1 MRTTGEAGGSLGISL
16 NSREGCGVGRGS
28 GESRSSGFFRQQI
41 PADEPLARAVTLLCY
56 LRHPRPVTIP
66 LWVSLRQLGR
76 HTLARSRS
84 VGASRWTTVLSELAG
99 VPVVVEWE
107 SPSWRVRW
115 VDGPTRVQL
124 LDRATALDRYG
135 IGAPLSVAQMRFSR
149 RVSTVA
155 TAVGWLAHGS
165 QGGMAAEYDV
175 DLWCADTA
183 YPQQQAGPELLAAA
197 VVLAAVSQGDT
208 AVLAAL
214 MTSAWPPL
222 EPAALPG
229 PVTDELPGR
238 VVSFA
243 WPGRGGPPAH
253 LLQPAETPAAPEPA
267 AALTQP
273 PAPTTVGAC
282 GRCGD
287 PLPAR
292 SAARGGRP
300 AQYCSDRCRVAA
312 HRARIGQ
319 SATSAVT

>member
-1 MRTTGEAGGSLGISL
+1 VSKS
-16 NSREGCGVGRGS
+16 
-28 GESRSSGFFRQQI
+28 
-41 PADEPLARAVTLLCY
+41 PADESLARAVRLLCC
-56 LRHPRPVTIP
+56 LRHSRPVTIP
-66 LWVSLRQLGR
+66 PGFRYVSRGNVR
-76 HTLARSRS
+76 VARSRS
-84 VGASRWTTVLSELAG
+84 VGASRWATVLSELAG

-115 VDGPTRVQL
+115 VDGPTRAQL
-124 LDRATALDRYG
+124 LDRATALDGYG
-135 IGAPLSVAQMRFSR
+135 IGAPLVVAQMRFSR
-149 RVSTVA
+149 RVSAVA

-183 YPQQQAGPELLAAA
+183 YPQLRAGAELLAAA
-197 VVLAAVSQGDT
+197 VVLAAVSRGDS

-222 EPAALPG
+222 APAALPG

-243 WPGRGGPPAH
+243 WPGRGGPPAR
-253 LLQPAETPAAPEPA
+253 LLQPADAPAAPEP
-267 AALTQP
+267 P
-273 PAPTTVGAC
+273 VAPTQEPTPSTIGVCA
-282 GRCGD
+282 RCGD

-292 SAARGGRP
+292 SAAARGGRP

-312 HRARIGQ
+312 HRARTGVR
-319 SATSAVT
+319 SHPT